1 MWNDPTD
8 SKVKLIKK
16 KLLSSMECGEETLII
31 LISLGKKKKSCLF
44 IVIRGLYSS
53 FYIRDANN
61 CIQKVKKEYLED

>member
-1 MWNDPTD
+1 MWRRNIDYFD
-8 SKVKLIKK
+8 FF
-16 KLLSSMECGEETLII
+16 GE
-31 LISLGKKKKSCLF
+31 KKKKSCLF